1 MALLKIA
8 VAGLGYVGLSLAVL
22 LAQRNEV
29 AAVDVA
35 AERVSM
41 VQSGTSPIADPEIE
55 SFLSGERGSL
65 NLQAT
70 LDAQAAYGSAELVIV
85 ATPTNYDPNCG
96 SFDTSSIE
104 QVVSL
109 VLEVNPSAVIAV
121 KSTVPVG
128 YTQMLSEQHPETKIV
143 FSPEFLREGH
153 ALYDNL
159 HPSRIIVG
167 VPRNDALANE
177 LRESAQVFADLL
189 ASCVEEDDVAVRIMH
204 STEAESVKLFSNTYL
219 ALRVAFFNELD
230 TYAQAL
236 GLDAHSIIEGVSL
249 DPRIGGH
256 YNNPSFGF
264 GGYCLP
270 KDTKQLLADYQ
281 GIPQELMSA
290 VVESNRTR
298 KEFIAEKIA
307 DRVRLETPGETKP
320 VVGVYRLIMKTGSD
334 NFRSSS
340 VQGVMRRLRERGISL
355 LIYEPAFDET
365 EFFGTEVTRD
375 LDEFK
380 RRCSLI
386 IANRYADDLDDVA
399 GKLFT
404 RDLFKRD

>member
-1 MALLKIA
+1 
-8 VAGLGYVGLSLAVL
+8 
-22 LAQRNEV
+22 
-29 AAVDVA
+29 
-35 AERVSM
+35 M

-65 NLQAT
+65 NLHAT

-128 YTQMLSEQHPETKIV
+128 YTQTLSEQHPEAKIV

-167 VPRNDALANE
+167 VPRNDTLANE
-177 LRESAQVFADLL
+177 LRECAQVFADLL

-270 KDTKQLLADYQ
+270 KDTKQLLADYH

>member
-1 MALLKIA
+1 
-8 VAGLGYVGLSLAVL
+8 
-22 LAQRNEV
+22 
-29 AAVDVA
+29 
-35 AERVSM
+35 M

-189 ASCVEEDDVAVRIMH
+189 ASCAEEDDVAVRIMH

-270 KDTKQLLADYQ
+270 KDTKQLLADYH